1 MRVYIKYKDIPNR
14 NDIKSNFIGIL
25 KITIEEE
32 KVDQLDEKYNNAV
45 PDFKAT
51 IKKAIEDG
59 AKTVDDIKEMTEAST
74 GCGGC
79 EDEIQEILDELL
91 K

>member
-1 MRVYIKYKDIPNR
+1 MN
-14 NDIKSNFIGIL
+14 
-25 KITIEEE
+25 
-32 KVDQLDEKYNNAV
+32 
-45 PDFKAT
+45 T
-51 IKKAIEDG
+51 IKINGLAGGYPETIDGTFEWYYSQKGADDFLDLYEAEELIKDG

>member
-1 MRVYIKYKDIPNR
+1 MKYLTKEELDHIAT
-14 NDIKSNFIGIL
+14 SL
-25 KITIEEE
+25 IENPSYE
-32 KVDQLDEKYNNAV
+32 
-45 PDFKAT
+45 T

>member
-1 MRVYIKYKDIPNR
+1 MLSYYKFYSSR
-14 NDIKSNFIGIL
+14 GYKSTFHRIN
-25 KITIEEE
+25 K
-32 KVDQLDEKYNNAV
+32 N
-45 PDFKAT
+45 T

>member
-1 MRVYIKYKDIPNR
+1 MEDRIVCHCMEVSY
-14 NDIKSNFIGIL
+14 
-25 KITIEEE
+25 E
-32 KVDQLDEKYNNAV
+32 
-45 PDFKAT
+45 T

-91 K
+91 KQTENG

>member
-1 MRVYIKYKDIPNR
+1 MEDRIVCHCMEVSY
-14 NDIKSNFIGIL
+14 
-25 KITIEEE
+25 E
-32 KVDQLDEKYNNAV
+32 
-45 PDFKAT
+45 T

-79 EDEIQEILDELL
+79 EDEIQVLL
-91 K
+91 SVFLIGFFPMNLQRSLYFSLP

>member
-1 MRVYIKYKDIPNR
+1 MEDRIVCHCM
-14 NDIKSNFIGIL
+14 
-25 KITIEEE
+25 EE
-32 KVDQLDEKYNNAV
+32 
-45 PDFKAT
+45 T

>member
-1 MRVYIKYKDIPNR
+1 MEDRIVCHCMEVSYEI
-14 NDIKSNFIGIL
+14 
-25 KITIEEE
+25 
-32 KVDQLDEKYNNAV
+32 
-45 PDFKAT
+45 

>member
-1 MRVYIKYKDIPNR
+1 MEDRIVCHCMEVSY
-14 NDIKSNFIGIL
+14 
-25 KITIEEE
+25 E
-32 KVDQLDEKYNNAV
+32 
-45 PDFKAT
+45 T

-91 K
+91 ITLYEHECENHLIKGYFYKFNPISSLILHHLKLL

>member
-1 MRVYIKYKDIPNR
+1 MEDIQICNCMEV
-14 NDIKSNFIGIL
+14 S
-25 KITIEEE
+25 
-32 KVDQLDEKYNNAV
+32 YS
-45 PDFKAT
+45 T
-51 IKKAIEDG
+51 IKKAVEDG

>member
-1 MRVYIKYKDIPNR
+1 MEDRIVCHCMEVSY
-14 NDIKSNFIGIL
+14 
-25 KITIEEE
+25 E
-32 KVDQLDEKYNNAV
+32 
-45 PDFKAT
+45 T
-51 IKKAIEDG
+51 IKKDIEDG

>member
-1 MRVYIKYKDIPNR
+1 MEDRIVCHCMEVSY
-14 NDIKSNFIGIL
+14 
-25 KITIEEE
+25 E
-32 KVDQLDEKYNNAV
+32 
-45 PDFKAT
+45 T

-91 K
+91 KQTEKQITLYGMNEKIIS

>member
-1 MRVYIKYKDIPNR
+1 M
-14 NDIKSNFIGIL
+14 
-25 KITIEEE
+25 
-32 KVDQLDEKYNNAV
+32 
-45 PDFKAT
+45 
-51 IKKAIEDG
+51 EDRIVCHCMEVSYET
-59 AKTVDDIKEMTEAST
+59 KTVDDIKEMTEAST

>member
-1 MRVYIKYKDIPNR
+1 MEDR
-14 NDIKSNFIGIL
+14 IGCHCM
-25 KITIEEE
+25 EVSYE
-32 KVDQLDEKYNNAV
+32 K
-45 PDFKAT
+45 